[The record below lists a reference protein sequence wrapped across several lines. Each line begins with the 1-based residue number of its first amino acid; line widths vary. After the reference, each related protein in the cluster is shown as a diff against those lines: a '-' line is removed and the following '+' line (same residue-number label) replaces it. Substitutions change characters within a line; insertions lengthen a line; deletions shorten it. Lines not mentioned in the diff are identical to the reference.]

1 VHAGR
6 SYTGEWKNDVKHGTG
21 TMRYPDGSEYVGDFR
36 DDRRHGQGVFTTA
49 GVATKAKWFLD
60 KAA

>member
-1 VHAGR
+1 
-6 SYTGEWKNDVKHGTG
+6 
-21 TMRYPDGSEYVGDFR
+21 MRYPDGSEYVGDFR